1 MRPVREEEK
10 TRPSAGAASEPA
22 TALIAALAIE
32 IDAIL
37 SHFHLSQDQAENLLR
52 EILLLAIH
60 RWDGIDSREIW
71 LLATI
76 RRACLRRLDRRV
88 QR

>member
-1 MRPVREEEK
+1 MREEE
-10 TRPSAGAASEPA
+10 TRPSGAGPASEPA

-37 SHFHLSQDQAENLLR
+37 SHFRLSPDQAEDLLR
-52 EILLLAIH
+52 EILLLAVH
-60 RWDGIDSREIW
+60 RWDAIDSREIW
-71 LLATI
+71 LLATL
-76 RRACLRRLDRRV
+76 RRACLARLDRRV

>member
-1 MRPVREEEK
+1 VPEEAP
-10 TRPSAGAASEPA
+10 RSSGADLEPA

-37 SHFHLSQDQAENLLR
+37 SHFHLSQDETEDLLR

-60 RWDGIDSREIW
+60 RWDAIDSREIW
-71 LLATI
+71 LLATV
-76 RRACLRRLDRRV
+76 RRACLRQVARR
-88 QR
+88 

>member
-1 MRPVREEEK
+1 VPDPEPY
-10 TRPSAGAASEPA
+10 PSGVGPADIVEPA

-37 SHFHLSQDQAENLLR
+37 SHFHLSQDESEDLLR
-52 EILLLAIH
+52 EILLLAIY

-76 RRACLRRLDRRV
+76 RRACLRRIERR
-88 QR
+88 QH

>member
-1 MRPVREEEK
+1 M
-10 TRPSAGAASEPA
+10 TGSALAGAGAPLSEMEPA
-22 TALIAALAIE
+22 LALIAALAIE

-37 SHFHLSQDQAENLLR
+37 SHFHLRQDEAEDLLR
-52 EILLLAIH
+52 EILLLAVH

-76 RRACLRRLDRRV
+76 RRACLRQVARR
-88 QR
+88 

>member
-1 MRPVREEEK
+1 VPEPEPRS
-10 TRPSAGAASEPA
+10 TAGIAGGEPA

-37 SHFHLSQDQAENLLR
+37 SHFHLSQDEAEDLLR
-52 EILLLAIH
+52 EILLLAIY

-76 RRACLRRLDRRV
+76 RRACLRRIEHR

>member
-1 MRPVREEEK
+1 VHEDPPRA
-10 TRPSAGAASEPA
+10 SGALEPA
-22 TALIAALAIE
+22 SALIAALAIE

-37 SHFHLSQDQAENLLR
+37 SHFRLSPQEAEDLLR

-60 RWDGIDSREIW
+60 RWDGIDSREMW

-76 RRACLRRLDRRV
+76 RRACLRQVARR
-88 QR
+88 

>member
-1 MRPVREEEK
+1 MPEEVPRSSGDRLSE
-10 TRPSAGAASEPA
+10 TEPA
-22 TALIAALAIE
+22 LALIAALAIE

-37 SHFHLSQDQAENLLR
+37 SPFHLSQDEAEDLLR
-52 EILLLAIH
+52 EILLLAVH

-76 RRACLRRLDRRV
+76 RRACLRQVARR
-88 QR
+88 

>member
-1 MRPVREEEK
+1 VHEDAPRF
-10 TRPSAGAASEPA
+10 SGALEPA
-22 TALIAALAIE
+22 STLVAALVVE

-37 SHFHLSQDQAENLLR
+37 SHFHLSQDEAEDLLR
-52 EILLLAIH
+52 EILLLAVH

-76 RRACLRRLDRRV
+76 RRSCLRQVARR
-88 QR
+88 